1 MPRRLPARLTR
12 RLALLFALLAA
23 GAAHAGAAPPR
34 HVILCIGDGMGFNH
48 VALASLWAA
57 GRPDAA
63 PFADWPVRL
72 ALSTEPAGAPPYSPA
87 GFWSQSGQRR
97 RGITDSAAAA
107 TALATGVKTANGVLG
122 LTPDGRPLH
131 NLTEWLGERGLAT
144 GLVTSVPFVHAT
156 PAGFVVHVE
165 DRDDYR
171 AIARQLLL
179 ESRLRVLMGCGDPAY
194 AADGRPLE
202 QPRGFGKVGGR
213 ELWAGLLAGAT
224 TFDLDGDGAIDA
236 ELMDLDGDGRRDPWQ
251 LVTERA
257 AVQALAAGPTPLR
270 LLVVPRGGLTLQAE
284 RPGPRHRAPF
294 AVPFD
299 ESLPTL
305 AEMSL
310 AALNVLDTDP
320 DGFFLMIEGGAIDWA
335 AHDNDAGRLVEEQL
349 AFHAAVAA
357 VMDWVA
363 RESSWEE
370 TLLIVT
376 ADHETG
382 GLSAPG
388 WGRRRWQPL
397 RSRGIHRLA
406 RHQWGSSDHSGALVP
421 LYAIGCGSETLAA
434 LAEGSDPRRGP
445 YLDNTAI
452 APAIRALWRHR

>member
-1 MPRRLPARLTR
+1 MLNHLCWTSPRRFG
-12 RLALLFALLAA
+12 LLLMLLAA
-23 GAAHAGAAPPR
+23 GALPAGAAAPR

-48 VALASLWAA
+48 VALASLWAT
-57 GRPDAA
+57 GRLDAA

-72 ALSTEPAGAPPYSPA
+72 ALSTQPAGAAPYKA
-87 GFWSQSGQRR
+87 AAFWSQSGLRR

-107 TALATGVKTANGVLG
+107 TALATGVKTANGMLG

-156 PAGFVVHVE
+156 PAGFAVHVE

-179 ESRLRVLMGCGDPAY
+179 ESHLRVLMGCGHPAY
-194 AADGRPLE
+194 GEDGRHLDK
-202 QPRGFGKVGGR
+202 PRGFARVGGR
-213 ELWAGLLAGAT
+213 ELWAGLEAGAT
-224 TFDLDGDGAIDA
+224 AFDLDGDGSFDA
-236 ELMDLDGDGRRDPWQ
+236 ELIDLDGDGLRDSWH
-251 LVTERA
+251 LVGERA
-257 AVQALAAGPTPLR
+257 DVQALAEGPTPLR
-270 LLVVPRGGLTLQAE
+270 LLVVPRGGNTLQAD
-284 RPGPRHRAPF
+284 RPGARHQAPYT
-294 AVPFD
+294 VPFN
-299 ESLPTL
+299 EQSPTL

-310 AALNVLDTDP
+310 AALNVLDADP
-320 DGFFLMIEGGAIDWA
+320 DGFFLLIEGGAIDWA

-349 AFHAAVAA
+349 AFNAAVAA
-357 VMDWVA
+357 VVDWVA
-363 RESSWEE
+363 RESNWEE

-382 GLSAPG
+382 GLVAPG

-406 RHQWGSSDHSGALVP
+406 RHHWTSSDHSGALVP
-421 LYAIGCGSETLAA
+421 LYAIGCGSETLTA
-434 LAEGSDPRRGP
+434 LAEGVDPRRGA

-452 APAIRALWRHR
+452 APAIRALWRHP